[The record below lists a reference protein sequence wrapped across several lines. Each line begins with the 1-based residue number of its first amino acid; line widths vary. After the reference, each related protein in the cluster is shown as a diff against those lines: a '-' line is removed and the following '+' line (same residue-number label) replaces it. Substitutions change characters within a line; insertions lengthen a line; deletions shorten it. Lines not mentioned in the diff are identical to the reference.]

1 MSRKYRSTHIR
12 RQKQIIDATQK
23 VIVKYGSEHVTIK
36 RIAKEVGISEP
47 AIYRHFKSKRDIL
60 SLMIDDIEDTLITD
74 IKIKSIDK
82 SFTFEAF
89 ERVFKYHISHIIQR
103 KGVSFQVIAEIIS
116 LGDKKLNKKVF
127 AVINNYTTRIKDVL
141 EKGMKAGILKQDID
155 LEGAAN
161 LYFGMIQGLVN
172 TWALSQYSYDLERKY
187 VSVWHIFLNAI
198 IK

>member
-1 MSRKYRSTHIR
+1 MSRKYKSTYI

-36 RIAKEVGISEP
+36 RIAKEVGISEA

-60 SLMIDDIEDTLITD
+60 SLMIDDIENMLITD
-74 IKIKSIDK
+74 IKIKSTDK
-82 SFTFEAF
+82 SFTFETL
-89 ERVFKYHISHIIQR
+89 ERVFKYNISRIIQR
-103 KGVSFQVIAEIIS
+103 RGVSFQVIAEIIS

-127 AVINNYTTRIKDVL
+127 TVINNYTIRIKDVL
-141 EKGMKAGILKQDID
+141 EKGVKAGILRQDID

-172 TWALSQYSYDLERKY
+172 TWALSQYSYDPEKKY
-187 VSVWHIFLNAI
+187 ASVWRIFLNSI

>member
-1 MSRKYRSTHIR
+1 MSRKYKSTQI
-12 RQKQIIDATQK
+12 RQKQIIDAAQK

-60 SLMIDDIEDTLITD
+60 SLMIDDIENTLIAD
-74 IKIKSIDK
+74 IKIKSNDK
-82 SFTFEAF
+82 SFTFETF
-89 ERVFKYHISHIIQR
+89 ERVFKYHISHIIQS

-116 LGDKKLNKKVF
+116 LGNKKLNKKVF
-127 AVINNYTTRIKDVL
+127 AVINNYTIRIKDVL

-172 TWALSQYSYDLERKY
+172 TWALSQYSYDLEKKY
-187 VSVWHIFLNAI
+187 ASVWHIFLNTI

>member
-1 MSRKYRSTHIR
+1 MSRKYKSTQI
-12 RQKQIIDATQK
+12 RQKQIINAAQK

-36 RIAKEVGISEP
+36 RIAKEVGISEA

-60 SLMIDDIEDTLITD
+60 SLMIDDIENTLIGD
-74 IKIKSIDK
+74 IKIKSTDK
-82 SFTFEAF
+82 SFTFETF
-89 ERVFKYHISHIIQR
+89 ERVFKYHISRIIQR

-127 AVINNYTTRIKDVL
+127 AVINSYTIRIKNVL
-141 EKGMKAGILKQDID
+141 EKGVKAGILRQDID
-155 LEGAAN
+155 LEGAAS

-172 TWALSQYSYDLERKY
+172 TWALSQYSYDLEKKY
-187 VSVWHIFLNAI
+187 ASVWHIFLNAI